1 MRSASGLD
9 LVTVDAFGTLVELV
23 DPYDRL
29 VDELAARG
37 IERDHD
43 AVAAAFAAEAGYYI
57 ARAHEGYDAASL
69 AQLRRE
75 CVAVFLGELGAELD
89 PGVFAPT
96 YVEALKFRPMAG
108 AKAAL
113 QRLRAAGIALACV
126 GNWDI
131 TLEEHL
137 AALGLSSY
145 FGTVV
150 TSAEAGAPKPDPA
163 PFRLA
168 LDRIGIDASRALHIG
183 DSESDREG
191 ASAAGLAFEPVP
203 LATLPSR
210 LGL

>member
-1 MRSASGLD
+1 MRSASAID

-29 VDELAARG
+29 GEALAARG
-37 IERDHD
+37 VERDRD
-43 AVAAAFAAEAGYYI
+43 AVAAAFAAEAAYYLP
-57 ARAHEGYDAASL
+57 RSHEGHDAASL

-75 CVAVFLGELGAELD
+75 CVAVFLGDLGAELD
-89 PGVFAPT
+89 PEEFVPA
-96 YVEALKFRPMAG
+96 YVGALEFRPMAG

-113 QRLRAAGIALACV
+113 ERLRAAGIALACV

-131 TLEEHL
+131 SLAEHL
-137 AALGLSSY
+137 GPLGLSGY
-145 FGTVV
+145 FATVV

-168 LDRIGIDASRALHIG
+168 LDRLGVDARRALHTG
-183 DSESDREG
+183 DSEADREG